1 MISVRKYRS
10 IRVGLSFTFMLFFKS
25 SEEFGNRRC
34 SGMFTFTVDMK
45 QKQAAG
51 RTSVLYSRKLFIA
64 LFTEICV

>member
-1 MISVRKYRS
+1 
-10 IRVGLSFTFMLFFKS
+10 MLFFKS

-34 SGMFTFTVDMK
+34 SGMFTFTVAMK